1 MARRVVSDV
10 RGGQTAGHPVF
21 HPGRAGLLPQG
32 GAPQLPQISAFVT
45 VSWAWTDQAHGNIS
59 WTFVNADPS
68 NSHAVVLYRNNYIF
82 GGAFWPVYLGPDDTV
97 SHMLDGTQPIPTL
110 TGTGGQPMG
119 ILDYG
124 PGASPRYLVHFIF
137 NLAPGQTWSTP
148 EGGFT
153 GGITPT
159 AGACYEMT
167 SSVAGNY
174 CVGYDPQRVTDW
186 DNQTDTSNRGYAP
199 NPSTYFTYAFTPEA
213 ATPENTLGYKDAIGS
228 GTCVAPSLAFR
239 LEKSTF
245 SEDEVAVHSSFPSA
259 CLMQVEGFTNAALGF
274 TSASSLNASPPN
286 PVPVVSAS
294 ILPSLNTGLSAGQIA
309 AIAANLPTVNTY
321 GPPPVLSI
329 DPSLDTDYQTFLYPF
344 TISFPTENAFA
355 TLSLHQAAII
365 TLSATFTVGSV
376 TVTAQANIELSKGE
390 DPFFTDLTPSNP
402 LEYPSWLSF
411 DLRFFKVT
419 PNQAHQ
425 MFSVPNPTDAGGAI
439 PYIQTVLHNL
449 NNPNL
454 ITNGDTF
461 DTTLS
466 QDEDA
471 SALEFLPTD
480 TNGNP
485 TFNFAVARVR
495 IIAATATTTTTPVR
509 VFFRL
514 FQAASTVSD
523 FHEVGTGQ
531 GTYRWGTD
539 GSPNHKIPLLG
550 VQTDQN
556 GNLEYVTVPCFATER
571 VNLNGPADMNT
582 QHDDPN
588 AVFITTVADEEVDT
602 YFGCWLDIN
611 QSGTNFL
618 IPTPP
623 GNQAQWDGPWTGTE
637 SLNGAIIVAPHQCL
651 IAEIRYDDTPIPDA
665 ANSATTD
672 KLAQRNI
679 AWIDGP
685 NPGVAGSRVMP
696 HPFEIRASAS
706 VSAPDELLI
715 NWGNTPAKNTALLYL
730 PSVQASDIIALANS
744 MYPRHL
750 LTAIDA
756 HTIQCPAAGVTLVPV
771 PAGRGRYAG
780 ILSVNL
786 PLGIK
791 RGDIYDIS
799 VQQFETA
806 FAQQTQPPPSPRIA
820 RQARGRAVSDQPILV
835 PTSFS
840 WRQLMGAFQYTLV
853 ISTKDKLLYPEERL
867 LAWLKW
873 RLNITPLTSRWHP
886 VLQRYL
892 GMINGRVSGFG
903 GKPGGILP
911 SPTGSVPGRGPSH
924 PGHPIGHPAHRPG
937 QREITGKV
945 VGIRVRSVW
954 RFRGLHAS
962 LARRPRTLVPRPG
975 KRGREPDQ
983 ARVGRAN
990 PHQRVRR
997 AARRI
1002 LAGGDRSA
1010 PVAVTRR
1017 ATLLVSEEGKL
1028 SDTVWPSYRARPR
1041 FYHHREGPFRLH
1053 PSDFGRPERGRRTRS
1068 WAGHSEAR

>member
-1 MARRVVSDV
+1 MARRSLSVV
-10 RGGQTAGHPVF
+10 RGGHPVF
-21 HPGRAGLLPQG
+21 HPGRAGLLPKG
-32 GAPQLPQISAFVT
+32 GIPRVPQISTFVT
-45 VSWAWTDQAHGNIS
+45 VSWAWTDQSKGNIS
-59 WTFVNADPS
+59 WTFVNADPN

-110 TGTGGQPMG
+110 TGNGGQPMG
-119 ILDYG
+119 IIDYG

-159 AGACYEMT
+159 AGACYELT

-174 CVGYDPQRVTDW
+174 CVGYDPQRVADW
-186 DNQTDTSNRGYAP
+186 DSQTGTSNRGYAP

-213 ATPENTLGYKDAIGS
+213 ATPENTLGFKDAIGS
-228 GTCVAPSLAFR
+228 GTCVTPSLAFR
-239 LEKSTF
+239 LEKSTL
-245 SEDEVAVHSSFPSA
+245 SNDEVSLHSTFPSA
-259 CLMQVEGFTNAALGF
+259 CLLQVEGFTNAALGF
-274 TSASSLNASPPN
+274 TSTSTLNASPPN

-294 ILPSLNTGLSAGQIA
+294 ILSSLNTGLTGGQIA
-309 AIAANLPTVNTY
+309 TIAANLPTVNTY
-321 GPPPVLSI
+321 GPPPVLPT
-329 DPSLDTDYQTFLYPF
+329 DPSLDTDFQTFLYPF
-344 TISFPTENAFA
+344 TISFPNNNAFN

-425 MFSVPNPTDAGGAI
+425 MFSVPNPADANGAI
-439 PYIQTVLHNL
+439 PYIQNVLNHL
-449 NNPNL
+449 NNPSL

-461 DTTLS
+461 DTALT
-466 QDEDA
+466 QDEDS

-495 IIAATATTTTTPVR
+495 IVAATATTTTTPVR

-539 GSPNHKIPLLG
+539 GSPNHRIPLLG

-556 GNLEYVTVPCFATER
+556 GHFEYVTVPCFATER

-588 AVFITTVADEEVDT
+588 AVLITTIAGEEVDT

-611 QSGTNFL
+611 QPGRNFL

-623 GNQAQWDGPWTGTE
+623 GSQSQWDGPWTGTE

-685 NPGVAGSRVMP
+685 NPGIARSRVMP

-706 VSAPDELLI
+706 ASEPDELLI
-715 NWGNTPAKNTALLYL
+715 NWGNTPAHSMASLYL
-730 PSVQASDIIALANS
+730 PAVQASDIIALANS

-750 LTAIDA
+750 LSAIDA

-771 PAGRGRYAG
+771 PAGQGRYAG
-780 ILSVNL
+780 LLSVDL

-799 VQQFETA
+799 VQQFEA
-806 FAQQTQPPPSPRIA
+806 ASAQQAPPPPPPPQITRA
-820 RQARGRAVSDQPILV
+820 ARGAQASTAPATAPV
-835 PTSFS
+835 PTTFS
-840 WRQLMGAFQYTLV
+840 WRQLMGAFQYTIV

-873 RLNITPLTSRWHP
+873 RLQVTPLTSRWYP

-892 GMINGRVSGFG
+892 GMIDGRVSGFG

-911 SPTGSVPGRGPSH
+911 SPTGNVPGREPGH
-924 PGHPIGHPAHRPG
+924 NGHPIGHPSHRPD
-937 QREITGKV
+937 RHEITGKV
-945 VGIRVRSVW
+945 VGICYN
-954 RFRGLHAS
+954 RFGDFEGFTLLS
-962 LARRPRTLVPRPG
+962 LDGREHWF
-975 KRGREPDQ
+975 RGREGEIENLID
-983 ARVGRAN
+983 RAWMERTLISVFVE
-990 PHQRVRR
+990 PHENAWPAAIVLRR
-997 AARRI
+997 WR
-1002 LAGGDRSA
+1002 
-1010 PVAVTRR
+1010 
-1017 ATLLVSEEGKL
+1017 
-1028 SDTVWPSYRARPR
+1028 
-1041 FYHHREGPFRLH
+1041 
-1053 PSDFGRPERGRRTRS
+1053 
-1068 WAGHSEAR
+1068 